1 MAQTPRFTPTTLA
14 AVRAFIGDP
23 TAFDLKGKDFVNP
36 KSLAALN
43 LDPAP
48 DKQELLDGLKA
59 AQRLYRVK
67 PDLDLVLDLMA
78 LSAYL
83 QSR

>member
-36 KSLAALN
+36 QSLSALN
-43 LDPAP
+43 LDPGP
-48 DKQELLDGLKA
+48 GKQDLLDGLKA
-59 AQRLYRVK
+59 AQRLYRES
-67 PDLDLVLDLMA
+67 PISILCLI
-78 LSAYL
+78 
-83 QSR
+83 